1 MTIVHS
7 SADGD
12 NRFGPR
18 TSLTFALEAAPRA
31 PMTAPVLNAR
41 IGRVH
46 PRPQVA
52 RAAAQAP
59 AATSAPAAGRCL
71 RWLPAILFVGARLL
85 ARGTPRAA
93 GR

>member
-18 TSLTFALEAAPRA
+18 ASLTFTLEAAPRA
-31 PMTAPVLNAR
+31 PMTAPVLHAR

-59 AATSAPAAGRCL
+59 LATSASAGSRCP
-71 RWLPAILFVGARLL
+71 RWLQSILSVGARLL
-85 ARGTPRAA
+85 ARAPARAA

>member
-1 MTIVHS
+1 MTTVHS
-7 SADGD
+7 LAAGD
-12 NRFGPR
+12 DRSGPQK
-18 TSLTFALEAAPRA
+18 SWTFALEAAPRA

-46 PRPQVA
+46 PRPQAA

-59 AATSAPAAGRCL
+59 AATSAPAAARCV
-71 RWLPAILFVGARLL
+71 RWLQAILSVGARLL
-85 ARGTPRAA
+85 ARGSPRAA